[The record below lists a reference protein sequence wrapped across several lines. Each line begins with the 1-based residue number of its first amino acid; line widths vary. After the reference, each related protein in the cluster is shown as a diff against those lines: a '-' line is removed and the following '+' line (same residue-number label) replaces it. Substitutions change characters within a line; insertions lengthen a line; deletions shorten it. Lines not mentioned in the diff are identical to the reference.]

1 MTDRIPPDQAARDR
15 ALTDLDT
22 NFLVEA
28 GAGSGKT
35 TLMAGRVVALIA
47 AGRPADHIAA
57 VTFTRKAASEL
68 RERVQL
74 ELEKA
79 QQRPELANDVF
90 IGTIHSFCARLLR
103 ERPVEAGLDPR
114 FRELD
119 QSEAD
124 LLGRQ
129 WWDSWVERMHL
140 AENALLVQ
148 LRELGVAPAML
159 AEAFRIFVRYPDV
172 DFAAPAAPLPV
183 IAPLVRKLSA
193 LLERGFELMP
203 RAQPDGDWDKVQ
215 SALQQ
220 LRFEQRSRDWS
231 RPVEFF
237 DSLTLLPS
245 GAEVIQKKWVRSE
258 LTAKDDKADAKA
270 FGEELMAWRNGP
282 ADAALTAWYEH
293 RYAPCVALLRLA
305 ADEFQQYRLS
315 TGRLSFEDLLLR
327 AAELLRSDRGA
338 RAALGERW
346 RYVLVDEFQDT
357 DPIQAEVL
365 FLLGST
371 PPAPGAADDHWS
383 EAMLRAGALFV
394 VGDPKQSIYRFRRA
408 DVETYEQARTA
419 IERTGAHLLLTA
431 NFRSLPAIAEFVNAH
446 FGNPAVFPARP
457 SPHQAAFAE
466 LVPMRNAKE
475 GSPPG
480 GLVAR
485 YEVVGLR
492 GESNKDVVMVKDAE
506 LVASW
511 IAEEIA
517 SGRAKPSDVLV
528 LTRKKEA
535 LAEHARQ
542 LAARG
547 IPVAVT
553 GAAVAFEDELH
564 ELQLLLD
571 LMRDPA
577 NPVLVAAVL
586 EGRFLGVTPA
596 DLWAARQAGVRFSV
610 ATAPTVIPADDRTTR
625 VVAGLAKLHG
635 WLLRSH
641 ADAPDVFLSRV
652 LSETG
657 LLAHTAASDL
667 GDVRAGLLVRL
678 IEDVRAAALEPE
690 TSGHAA
696 QDALA
701 RLLSDEVP
709 DTPLLPGRSDAVRVM
724 NLHKAKGL
732 EATIVI
738 LAAPTE
744 NKPRAPDVAVR
755 REGSKATGGVQIG
768 SRSSFHTT
776 VIAQPPGWA
785 LMQATEALFVDA
797 ENERLRYVA
806 ATRAKG
812 RLLISEFLKE
822 LKNELKRPE
831 NREWS
836 AFLPTFEALEI
847 DVIPIELTPAT
858 GRAELAE
865 AATDVDAVVKDVDQ
879 RRALAAA
886 PSWAWKTVTASA
898 KAESL
903 ARQSLED
910 VSVAVRGAGAAWGRA
925 IHQSLEAAG
934 RSDGGDLAATVRRIA
949 AEEGIAP
956 RAADVLAAVQRV
968 LAGPVWRELMAAPIR
983 RFEWSIAGW
992 VDSEGTPTYLE
1003 GVIDAAWQTADGWKI
1018 VDWKTDDVAE
1028 PVWLERAVAY
1038 SRQLELYSALLRNA
1052 VGTVVI
1058 GSLVRVA

>member
-1 MTDRIPPDQAARDR
+1 MTAKTPPDQAARDR
-15 ALTDLDT
+15 ARNELDT

-35 TLMAGRVVALIA
+35 TLMAERVVALIA
-47 AGRPADHIAA
+47 DGRPADRIAA

-74 ELEKA
+74 VLEKTGK
-79 QQRPELANDVF
+79 RPELANDVF

-119 QSEAD
+119 EAEAAI
-124 LLGRQ
+124 LTTQ
-129 WWDSWVERMHL
+129 WWESWVERLYL
-140 AENALLVQ
+140 ADNALLAQ

-159 AEAFRIFVRYPDV
+159 TEAFRTFVRYPDV
-172 DFAAPAAPLPV
+172 DFTAPVAPMPV
-183 IAPLVRKLSA
+183 IAPLVQQLNA
-193 LLERGFELMP
+193 LLKRGFALMP
-203 RAQPDGDWDKVQ
+203 RTEPDGGWDKVQ
-215 SALQQ
+215 SSLQQ
-220 LRFEQRSRDWS
+220 LRFDQRSRDWS

-237 DSLTLLPS
+237 DSLATLGRS
-245 GAEVIQKKWVRSE
+245 AKVTQKQWVRNA
-258 LTAKDDKADAKA
+258 LTAKDDKAEAKA
-270 FGEELMAWRNGP
+270 FGEELTDWRTGP

-293 RYAPCVALLRLA
+293 RYAPCVELLGLA
-305 ADEFQQYRLS
+305 AGEFSQYRLA
-315 TGRLSFEDLLLR
+315 TGRLSFEDLLLN
-327 AAELLRSDRGA
+327 AAKLLRTDRGA

-371 PPAPGAADDHWS
+371 PPAAGAVDDSWS
-383 EAMLRAGALFV
+383 EAALRPGALFV

-408 DVETYEQARTA
+408 DVETYEEARKA

-446 FGNPAVFPARP
+446 FGASGKFPEAA
-457 SPHQAAFAE
+457 SQYQAAFAP
-466 LVPMRNAKE
+466 LVPMRDAKE

-485 YEVVGLR
+485 YEVLGRR
-492 GESNKDVVMVKDAE
+492 GDANKDTVMTTDAE

-511 IAEEIA
+511 IAAEIEA
-517 SGRAKPSDVLV
+517 GRAKPSDVLV

-596 DLWAARQAGVRFSV
+596 DLWAARQAGVRFTV
-610 ATAPTVIPADDRTTR
+610 ASPPVVTPTDARTAR
-625 VVAGLAKLHG
+625 VCEGLSQLNG

-641 ADAPDVFLSRV
+641 ADAPDVFLSRI

-657 LLAHTAASDL
+657 LLAYTAASDL
-667 GDVRAGLLVRL
+667 GDVRAGLLTRL
-678 IEDVRAAALEPE
+678 VEDVRAAALEPE
-690 TSGHAA
+690 TAGHAA
-696 QDALA
+696 QDALE
-701 RLLSDEVP
+701 RMLSDEVP
-709 DTPLLPGRSDAVRVM
+709 DAPLLPGRADAVRVM

-738 LAAPTE
+738 LASPTE
-744 NKPRAPDVAVR
+744 SGSHSPTVAVR
-755 REGSKATGGVQIG
+755 REGARPTGGVEIG
-768 SRSSFHTT
+768 SRNVYQTT

-785 LMQATEALFVDA
+785 AMQATEELFQEA

-822 LKNELKRPE
+822 LKDGIKRPDD
-831 NREWS
+831 REWS
-836 AFLPTFEALEI
+836 AFSLTMDELDIA
-847 DVIPIELTPAT
+847 VIPMEVTPAT
-858 GRAELAE
+858 GRPQMAD
-865 AATDVDAVVKDVDQ
+865 AATDVEARVHDVEQ
-879 RRALAAA
+879 CRAQAAA
-886 PSWAWKTVTASA
+886 STWAWKTVTASA
-898 KAESL
+898 KAELL
-903 ARQSLED
+903 ARQALED
-910 VSVAVRGAGAAWGRA
+910 VSVEGRGAGAAWGRA
-925 IHQSLEAAG
+925 IHRSLEAAG
-934 RSDGGDLAATVRRIA
+934 RSGSEGLKATVRRIA
-949 AEEGIAP
+949 AEEAIEP
-956 RAADVLAAVQRV
+956 RAADVLQAVHRV
-968 LAGPVWRELMAAPIR
+968 FAGPVWQELMAAPER
-983 RFEWSIAGW
+983 RFEWPIAGW
-992 VDSEGTPTYLE
+992 VDSEGTSTYLE

-1018 VDWKTDDVAE
+1018 VDWKTDDVAGDVWAARE
-1028 PVWLERAVAY
+1028 PMY
-1038 SRQLELYSALLRNA
+1038 QKQLETYSQLLTSALS
-1052 VGTVVI
+1052 VTVE
-1058 GSLVRVA
+1058 SELVRVA